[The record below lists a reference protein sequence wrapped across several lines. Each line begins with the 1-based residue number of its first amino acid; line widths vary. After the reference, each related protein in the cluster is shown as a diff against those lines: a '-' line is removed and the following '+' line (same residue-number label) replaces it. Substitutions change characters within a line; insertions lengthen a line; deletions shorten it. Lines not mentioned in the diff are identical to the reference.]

1 MTRDCGLPPR
11 LGMNREQPNIACPVK
26 DRKAGHHPVFKAV
39 LIYENFAAGV
49 HARRFFEA
57 LARSSDKALEEQM
70 WNFEVLGIRE
80 ARNAAASAARKAE
93 HRLQFQCIEEQQ
105 AYYLIG
111 QRPNLRSVLNRLRAR
126 TSWHL

>member
-1 MTRDCGLPPR
+1 
-11 LGMNREQPNIACPVK
+11 MNREQPNIACPVK

-57 LARSSDKALEEQM
+57 LARASDKALEEQM

-80 ARNAAASAARKAE
+80 ARNAAASAARKAD
-93 HRLQFQCIEEQQ
+93 
-105 AYYLIG
+105 IG
-111 QRPNLRSVLNRLRAR
+111 CNSNALKNSQPTTSSDNGPIWGSVLNRLRAR